1 MTRKLL
7 LLALLCVAMLAVVGG
22 GRWLLTSRAGAVSQA
37 GSQAPAQPPQVVSA
51 ITVRASSWQSR
62 IRAFGQVRAV
72 QGADLSSEVSG
83 IVDRIDFQ
91 SGTEVAAGT
100 TLLRLRANDDDARLA
115 TLQAT
120 ADLWAANVARDQKQF
135 DAQAISRATLDQDNA
150 NLHSYRAQVAA
161 QQALM
166 QEKIIRAPFAGR
178 LGIRMV
184 DLGQYLVAGTA
195 VVTLQA
201 LDPIY
206 VDFNVPQQ
214 QIGHIASGQAVQV
227 RVDSYPGRVFDARV
241 LAADSRIDASSR
253 MAQVR
258 ASLQNPDHALLP
270 GMFATVGLAEGAAHQ
285 AVTIPAAAISYN
297 PYGDFVYV
305 LTPGG
310 AKGGVMTATSRVVN
324 TGESQGDQVEVVSG
338 LKPGE
343 RVVTAG
349 QVKLR
354 NGSSVLVDDR
364 VQPENLAAPNPPEE

>member
-7 LLALLCVAMLAVVGG
+7 YLLLLCIAVAAAIVGWRTWHRPNAAVGG
-22 GRWLLTSRAGAVSQA
+22 HGGAE
-37 GSQAPAQPPQVVSA
+37 APQIVSA
-51 ITVRASSWQSR
+51 ITVEQSTWQSR
-62 IRAFGQVRAV
+62 IKAFGQVRAV
-72 QGADLSSEVSG
+72 QGADLSSEVPG

-91 SGTEVAAGT
+91 SGTEVPAGT
-100 TLLRLRANDDDARLA
+100 VLLRLRADDDDARLA

-166 QEKIIRAPFAGR
+166 LEKVVRAPFAGR

-184 DLGQYLVAGTA
+184 DLGQYLVAGTP

-214 QIGHIASGQAVQV
+214 QVGRIAAGQPVQV
-227 RVDSYPGRVFDARV
+227 TVDSYPGRIFAASV
-241 LAADSRIDASSR
+241 LAVDSRIDPSSR
-253 MAQVR
+253 MASVR
-258 ASLQNPDHALLP
+258 ASLRNPDHALLP
-270 GMFATVGLAEGAAHQ
+270 GMFAITGLADGGPRQ
-285 AVTIPAAAISYN
+285 VVAVPTTAVSYN
-297 PYGDFVYV
+297 PYGNFVYV
-305 LTPGG
+305 LTPKDKTSGI
-310 AKGGVMTATSRVVN
+310 MTATSRVIT
-324 TGESQGDQVEVVSG
+324 TGETQGDRVVVLTG

-343 RVVTAG
+343 TVVTAG

-354 NGSSVLVDDR
+354 SGASVRVDNT
-364 VQPENLAAPNPPEE
+364 VQPANQLNPNPPEE